1 MAVLA
6 KAVLISRN
14 VHCFLYNAA
23 VKNTAM
29 KIVRRDIGQPMDRN
43 VTDLDADLETGLLL
57 FCTQHRK
64 YGTVFDQ
71 S

>member
-14 VHCFLYNAA
+14 VHCFLYNTA
-23 VKNTAM
+23 V

-43 VTDLDADLETGLLL
+43 VTDLDADLETGRFTILHTAQKIW
-57 FCTQHRK
+57 C
-64 YGTVFDQ
+64 
-71 S
+71 SI